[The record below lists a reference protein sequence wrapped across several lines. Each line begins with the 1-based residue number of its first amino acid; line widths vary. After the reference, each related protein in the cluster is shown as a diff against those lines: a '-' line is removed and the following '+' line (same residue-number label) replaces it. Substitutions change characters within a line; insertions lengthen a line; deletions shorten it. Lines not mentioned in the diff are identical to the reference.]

1 MLNIYILYVHFL
13 KIISPP
19 MKSLHMPSISASPP
33 ASAYTSVMLTPAEV
47 FLTPADLIAQAKPK
61 HDSLQ
66 HFD

>member
-1 MLNIYILYVHFL
+1 
-13 KIISPP
+13 